1 VLPTHNVGSS
11 DGAQNK
17 PTVKLK
23 LFPIGLDGG
32 IREVAQQGL
41 DAETAMA
48 QLMTVMRVALAQRQQ
63 SFCEAEAGRPSMIE
77 GRAIACF

>member
-1 VLPTHNVGSS
+1 MELLLRYFVAVADVEMFRS
-11 DGAQNK
+11 
-17 PTVKLK
+17 
-23 LFPIGLDGG
+23 IGLDGG

>member
-1 VLPTHNVGSS
+1 MEIPLRYFVAVADVEMFRS
-11 DGAQNK
+11 
-17 PTVKLK
+17 
-23 LFPIGLDGG
+23 IGLDGG

-63 SFCEAEAGRPSMIE
+63 SSCEAEAGRPSMIE

>member
-1 VLPTHNVGSS
+1 MEIPLRYFVAVADVEMFRS
-11 DGAQNK
+11 
-17 PTVKLK
+17 
-23 LFPIGLDGG
+23 IGLDGG